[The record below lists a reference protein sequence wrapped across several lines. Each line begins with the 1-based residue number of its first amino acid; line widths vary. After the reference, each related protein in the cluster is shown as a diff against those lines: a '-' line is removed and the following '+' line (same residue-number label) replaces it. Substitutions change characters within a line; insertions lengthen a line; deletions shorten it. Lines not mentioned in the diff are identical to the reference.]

1 MIADLERV
9 SMACALALLTRVV
22 NVWFR
27 PVIESTYRYAIHEK
41 IAVQAISIFQE
52 KFDLEF
58 TRQAVYFSI
67 QFCLRFV

>member
-9 SMACALALLTRVV
+9 SIACALALLTRVL
-22 NVWFR
+22 NDWFR
-27 PVIESTYRYAIHEK
+27 LVIETTYSGAIHEK
-41 IAVQAISIFQE
+41 IAVRAISVFQE

-67 QFCLRFV
+67 QFCLKFV